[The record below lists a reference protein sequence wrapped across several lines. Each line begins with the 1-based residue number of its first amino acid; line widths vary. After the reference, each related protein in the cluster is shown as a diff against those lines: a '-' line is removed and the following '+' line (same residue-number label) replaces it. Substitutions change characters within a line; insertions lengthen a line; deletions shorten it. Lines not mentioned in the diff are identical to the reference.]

1 MGKLLTILGI
11 SDEVQDK
18 LPNDVLEGE
27 QFLNVLQTVYEQSPE
42 SAKKEALANAIAEN
56 VRLLLAEVAKVKID
70 DKKQPT
76 GAIPSTDPSTWN
88 GTFNVGDKVKIRI
101 DMSMNLN
108 IPYDSPDNEFTIV
121 SIESGAASPFQ
132 LDSRGNNIGGLI
144 RPENPSGLLYLLNN
158 NGGQWEGKDL
168 ELVEKGTNQP
178 PAPQP
183 PAPQPTP
190 TQPTPPQPTPPSSP
204 SPKKPKA
211 PKKPKV
217 DKEKERIKKDLQE
230 QIDEIRQTLVLFKE
244 EEDEYQ
250 ELQNELDKIS
260 QQINQLNN

>member
-42 SAKKEALANAIAEN
+42 SPKKEALANAIAEN

-70 DKKQPT
+70 NKK
-76 GAIPSTDPSTWN
+76 
-88 GTFNVGDKVKIRI
+88 
-101 DMSMNLN
+101 
-108 IPYDSPDNEFTIV
+108 
-121 SIESGAASPFQ
+121 
-132 LDSRGNNIGGLI
+132 
-144 RPENPSGLLYLLNN
+144 
-158 NGGQWEGKDL
+158 
-168 ELVEKGTNQP
+168 QP

-183 PAPQPTP
+183 AVQQPPAQQPTPRQPTP
-190 TQPTPPQPTPPSSP
+190 TQPKPPSTP

-211 PKKPKV
+211 PKTPKV

-250 ELQNELDKIS
+250 ELQNELDTIS
-260 QQINQLNN
+260 EQINQLNN

>member
-70 DKKQPT
+70 DKKQPS
-76 GAIPSTDPSTWN
+76 APPPA
-88 GTFNVGDKVKIRI
+88 V
-101 DMSMNLN
+101 
-108 IPYDSPDNEFTIV
+108 
-121 SIESGAASPFQ
+121 Q
-132 LDSRGNNIGGLI
+132 
-144 RPENPSGLLYLLNN
+144 
-158 NGGQWEGKDL
+158 
-168 ELVEKGTNQP
+168 QP
-178 PAPQP
+178 PAQQP
-183 PAPQPTP
+183 PA
-190 TQPTPPQPTPPSSP
+190 TQPTPPQPTPPSTP

>member
-18 LPNDVLEGE
+18 LPNDILEGE

-56 VRLLLAEVAKVKID
+56 VRLLLAEVAKVKIEVQQQSTAP
-70 DKKQPT
+70 QP
-76 GAIPSTDPSTWN
+76 A
-88 GTFNVGDKVKIRI
+88 V
-101 DMSMNLN
+101 
-108 IPYDSPDNEFTIV
+108 
-121 SIESGAASPFQ
+121 Q
-132 LDSRGNNIGGLI
+132 
-144 RPENPSGLLYLLNN
+144 
-158 NGGQWEGKDL
+158 
-168 ELVEKGTNQP
+168 QP
-178 PAPQP
+178 PAPQQP
-183 PAPQPTP
+183 PATQQTPAQPTP
-190 TQPTPPQPTPPSSP
+190 TQPTTTQPTPPSTP

-211 PKKPKV
+211 PKTPKV

-250 ELQNELDKIS
+250 ELQNELDTIS
-260 QQINQLNN
+260 EQINQLNN

>member
-42 SAKKEALANAIAEN
+42 SPKKEALANAIAEN

-70 DKKQPT
+70 T
-76 GAIPSTDPSTWN
+76 
-88 GTFNVGDKVKIRI
+88 
-101 DMSMNLN
+101 
-108 IPYDSPDNEFTIV
+108 
-121 SIESGAASPFQ
+121 
-132 LDSRGNNIGGLI
+132 
-144 RPENPSGLLYLLNN
+144 
-158 NGGQWEGKDL
+158 
-168 ELVEKGTNQP
+168 VEE
-178 PAPQP
+178 
-183 PAPQPTP
+183 QPTP
-190 TQPTPPQPTPPSSP
+190 KVEPTPPMEDEPTPDDQPSPNDKTTSESKATPPSRPTPPS
-204 SPKKPKA
+204 KPKS

-250 ELQNELDKIS
+250 ELQNELDTIS
-260 QQINQLNN
+260 EQINQLNN

>member
-18 LPNDVLEGE
+18 LPNDILEGE

-42 SAKKEALANAIAEN
+42 SPKKEALANAIAEN

-88 GTFNVGDKVKIRI
+88 GTFNVGDKVKVRI
-101 DMSMNLN
+101 DMSMNIN

-183 PAPQPTP
+183 PAPQPP
-190 TQPTPPQPTPPSSP
+190 APQPPATQPTPPSTP

-211 PKKPKV
+211 PKV
-217 DKEKERIKKDLQE
+217 DKKKERIKKDLQE
-230 QIDEIRQTLVLFKE
+230 QIDEIRQTLMLFKE

-250 ELQNELDKIS
+250 ELQNELDTIS
-260 QQINQLNN
+260 EQINQLNN

>member
-56 VRLLLAEVAKVKID
+56 VRLLLAEVAKVKIEVQQ
-70 DKKQPT
+70 QPT
-76 GAIPSTDPSTWN
+76 APQPP
-88 GTFNVGDKVKIRI
+88 V
-101 DMSMNLN
+101 
-108 IPYDSPDNEFTIV
+108 
-121 SIESGAASPFQ
+121 Q
-132 LDSRGNNIGGLI
+132 
-144 RPENPSGLLYLLNN
+144 
-158 NGGQWEGKDL
+158 
-168 ELVEKGTNQP
+168 QP

-190 TQPTPPQPTPPSSP
+190 TQPTPPQPTPPSTP

>member
-56 VRLLLAEVAKVKID
+56 VRLLLAEVEKVKIE

-76 GAIPSTDPSTWN
+76 
-88 GTFNVGDKVKIRI
+88 
-101 DMSMNLN
+101 
-108 IPYDSPDNEFTIV
+108 
-121 SIESGAASPFQ
+121 
-132 LDSRGNNIGGLI
+132 
-144 RPENPSGLLYLLNN
+144 
-158 NGGQWEGKDL
+158 
-168 ELVEKGTNQP
+168 
-178 PAPQP
+178 APQP
-183 PAPQPTP
+183 PVQQPSVQQPTPTQPTP
-190 TQPTPPQPTPPSSP
+190 TQPTPPSTP